1 MEVVIMIVVTTPTGQ
16 IGQQILNNIF
26 DSTEAVRIIVRD
38 PSRLSQRV
46 RERVEVV
53 QGSHDDIAVVTK
65 AFEGADSVLWLV
77 PPNPRAENPM
87 SYYLNFT
94 RPACETIKSQGVKY
108 VIGVSS
114 LGHDFGTPAGL
125 LTPAFAMDDLIETTG
140 VSYRAL
146 RMPFFMENL
155 LHQVNAI
162 KSQGMF
168 FMANSADH
176 KLATCATR
184 DIADAAAKLLLD
196 HSWTGQDSVSV
207 VGPDDLSPNDMAKII
222 SQVLERPIRYQQ
234 IPSADYKATMMQY
247 GMTEGWAQGLID
259 MAAAQD
265 QGIYSK
271 ESRIAQRT
279 PTSFVQWCEEVLKP
293 AFLA

>member
-1 MEVVIMIVVTTPTGQ
+1 MIVVTTPTGQ
-16 IGQQILNNIF
+16 IGQQVLDNIF
-26 DSTEAVRIIVRD
+26 DSTEAVRVIVRD
-38 PSRLSQRV
+38 PSRLSPRV
-46 RERVEVV
+46 HERVEVV
-53 QGSHDDIAVVTK
+53 HGSHDDIAVITK
-65 AFEGADSVLWLV
+65 AFKDADSVLWLV
-77 PPNPRAENPM
+77 PPNPQSENPM
-87 SYYLNFT
+87 NYYLNFT
-94 RPACETIKSQGVKY
+94 QPACEAIKSQGVKR

-125 LTPAFAMDDLIETTG
+125 LTPAFAMDDLIENTG
-140 VSYRAL
+140 VNYRAL

-168 FMANSADH
+168 FMANSGDH

-184 DIADAAAKLLLD
+184 DIADVAAKLLLD
-196 HSWTGQDSVSV
+196 KSWNGQGSVSV
-207 VGPDDLSPNDMAKII
+207 VGPDDLSPNDMARII

-234 IPSADYKATMMQY
+234 IPSMEYKTTMMQY
-247 GMTEGWAQGLID
+247 GMSEAWAQGLID

-265 QGIYSK
+265 QGIYNN

-279 PTSFVQWCEEVLKP
+279 PTSFIQWCEEVLKP

>member
-1 MEVVIMIVVTTPTGQ
+1 MIVVTTPTGQ
-16 IGQQILNNIF
+16 ICQQVLDNIF
-26 DSTEAVRIIVRD
+26 DSTEAVRVIVRD
-38 PSRLSQRV
+38 PSRLSPRV

-65 AFEGADSVLWLV
+65 AFKDADSVLWLV
-77 PPNPRAENPM
+77 PPNPQSENPM
-87 SYYLNFT
+87 NYYLNFT
-94 RPACETIKSQGVKY
+94 QPACEAIKSQGVKR

-125 LTPAFAMDDLIETTG
+125 LTPAFAMDDLIENTG
-140 VSYRAL
+140 VNYRAL

-168 FMANSADH
+168 FMANSGDH

-184 DIADAAAKLLLD
+184 DIADGAAKLLLD
-196 HSWTGQDSVSV
+196 NSWNGQGSVSV
-207 VGPDDLSPNDMAKII
+207 VGPDDLSPNDMARII

-234 IPSADYKATMMQY
+234 IPSMEYKTTMMQY
-247 GMTEGWAQGLID
+247 GMSEAWAQGLID

-265 QGIYSK
+265 QGIYNN

-279 PTSFVQWCEEVLKP
+279 PTSFIQWCEEVLKP

>member
-1 MEVVIMIVVTTPTGQ
+1 MIVVTTPTGQ
-16 IGQQILNNIF
+16 IGQQILDNIF
-26 DSTEAVRIIVRD
+26 DSTEAIRVIVRD
-38 PSRLSQRV
+38 PSRLSPRV
-46 RERVEVV
+46 RKRVEVV

-65 AFEGADSVLWLV
+65 AFEGADCVLWLV
-77 PPNPRAENPM
+77 PPNSRAENPM

-94 RPACETIKSQGVKY
+94 RPASEAIMSQGVKR

-114 LGHDFGTPAGL
+114 LGHDFGIPAGL
-125 LTPAFAMDDLIETTG
+125 LSPAFAMDDLIKTTR
-140 VSYRAL
+140 VNYRAL

-155 LHQVNAI
+155 LHQVDAI

-168 FMANSADH
+168 FMANFSDY

-184 DIADAAAKLLLD
+184 DIADVAAKLLLD
-196 HSWTGQDSVSV
+196 NSWTGQDSVSV
-207 VGPDDLSPNDMAKII
+207 VGPDDLSPNDMARII
-222 SQVLERPIRYQQ
+222 SQVLEIPVRYQQ
-234 IPSADYKATMMQY
+234 LPSADYKATMMQY

-265 QGIYSK
+265 QGIYNN
-271 ESRIAQRT
+271 ESRDAQRT
-279 PTSFVQWCEEVLKP
+279 PTSFIKWCEEVLKP

>member
-1 MEVVIMIVVTTPTGQ
+1 MIVVTTPTGQ
-16 IGQQILNNIF
+16 ICQQVLDNIF
-26 DSTEAVRIIVRD
+26 DSTEAVRVIVRD
-38 PSRLSQRV
+38 PSRLSPRV

-53 QGSHDDIAVVTK
+53 QGSHDDIAVITK
-65 AFEGADSVLWLV
+65 AFKDADSVLWLV
-77 PPNPRAENPM
+77 PPNPQSENPM
-87 SYYLNFT
+87 NYYLNFT
-94 RPACETIKSQGVKY
+94 QPACEAIKSQGVKR

-125 LTPAFAMDDLIETTG
+125 LTPAFAMDDLIENTG
-140 VSYRAL
+140 VNYRAL

-168 FMANSADH
+168 FMANSGNH

-184 DIADAAAKLLLD
+184 DIADGAAKLLLD
-196 HSWTGQDSVSV
+196 NSWNGQGSVSV
-207 VGPDDLSPNDMAKII
+207 VGPDDLSPNDMARII

-234 IPSADYKATMMQY
+234 IPSMEYKTTMMQY
-247 GMTEGWAQGLID
+247 GMSEAWAQGLID

-265 QGIYSK
+265 QGIYNN

-279 PTSFVQWCEEVLKP
+279 PTSFIQWCEEVLKP

>member
-1 MEVVIMIVVTTPTGQ
+1 MIVVTTPTGQ

-26 DSTEAVRIIVRD
+26 DSTEAIRVIVRD
-38 PSRLSQRV
+38 PARLSPRI

-65 AFEGADSVLWLV
+65 AFEGADCVLWLV

-94 RPACETIKSQGVKY
+94 HAACEAIKSQGVKR

-114 LGHDFGTPAGL
+114 LGYDFGSPAGL
-125 LTPAFAMDDLIETTG
+125 LSPAFAMDDLIKTTG
-140 VSYRAL
+140 VNYRAL

-155 LHQVNAI
+155 LHQVNAM
-162 KSQGMF
+162 KGQGMF
-168 FMANSADH
+168 FMANSADQ

-184 DIADAAAKLLLD
+184 DIADVATNLLLD
-196 HSWTGQDSVSV
+196 KTWTGQDSVSV

-222 SQVLERPIRYQQ
+222 SQVLEHPIHYQQ
-234 IPSADYKATMMQY
+234 IPSADYKAIMMQY
-247 GMTEGWAQGLID
+247 GMSEAWAQGLID
-259 MAAAQD
+259 MATAQD
-265 QGIYSK
+265 QGIYNN

-279 PTSFVQWCEEVLKP
+279 PTSFKQWCEEELKP
-293 AFLA
+293 SFLS

>member
-1 MEVVIMIVVTTPTGQ
+1 MIVVTTPTGQ
-16 IGQQILNNIF
+16 ICQQVLDNIF
-26 DSTEAVRIIVRD
+26 DSTEAVRVIVRD
-38 PSRLSQRV
+38 PSRLSPRV

-65 AFEGADSVLWLV
+65 AFKDADSVLWLV
-77 PPNPRAENPM
+77 PPNPQSENPM
-87 SYYLNFT
+87 NYYLNFT
-94 RPACETIKSQGVKY
+94 QPACEAIKSQGVKR

-125 LTPAFAMDDLIETTG
+125 LTPAFAMDDLIENTG
-140 VSYRAL
+140 VNYRAL

-168 FMANSADH
+168 FMANSGNH

-184 DIADAAAKLLLD
+184 DIADGAAKLLLD
-196 HSWTGQDSVSV
+196 NSWNGQGSVSV
-207 VGPDDLSPNDMAKII
+207 VGPDDLSPNDMARII

-234 IPSADYKATMMQY
+234 IPSMEYKTTMMQY
-247 GMTEGWAQGLID
+247 GMSEAWAQGLID

-265 QGIYSK
+265 QGIYNN

-279 PTSFVQWCEEVLKP
+279 PTSFIQWCEEVLKP

>member
-1 MEVVIMIVVTTPTGQ
+1 MIVVATPTGQ
-16 IGQQILNNIF
+16 IGQQVLDYIF
-26 DSTEAVRIIVRD
+26 DSNEAVRVIVRD
-38 PSRLSQRV
+38 PSRLSPRM

-77 PPNPRAENPM
+77 PPNPQAEDPM
-87 SYYLNFT
+87 NYYLNFT
-94 RPACETIKSQGVKY
+94 QPACEAIKSQGVKR

-114 LGHDFGTPAGL
+114 LGYDFGSPAGL
-125 LTPAFAMDDLIETTG
+125 LSPAFAMDDLIEKTG
-140 VSYRAL
+140 VNYRSL

-168 FMANSADH
+168 YMPNAGDY

-196 HSWTGQDSVSV
+196 NNTWTGQDSVSV
-207 VGPDDLSPNDMAKII
+207 VGPDDLSPNDMARII

-234 IPSADYKATMMQY
+234 IPSKEYKATMMQY
-247 GMTEGWAQGLID
+247 GMSEAWAQGLID

-265 QGIYSK
+265 QGIYNN

-279 PTSFVQWCEEVLKP
+279 PTSFIQWCEEVLKP
-293 AFLA
+293 AFQA